1 MEIFEL
7 YDSARGSADTQ
18 REMTDEEADL
28 RNEDLRAKQDSRRW
42 IVYDCHSDYSISSF
56 FKQFRRAVHNPHM
69 GTLSQPHS

>member
-7 YDSARGSADTQ
+7 YDSARGSAETQ

-42 IVYDCHSDYSISSF
+42 IVCDCLGGYSISLF
-56 FKQFRRAVHNPHM
+56 PDTQKRC
-69 GTLSQPHS
+69 